1 MDKDSVEKVA
11 FKYNCIFCHYNTNN
25 KFNYNKH
32 LSTSKH
38 KKVTKPQLLV
48 TENEEKLQ
56 NDEKEFVCVCGK
68 KYNHRQNLYH
78 HKKKCNFK
86 SENTQLSIVENN
98 DLKEDNEELK
108 GLVCKLITE
117 NNEIKNTILKE
128 NQELRAQVNELIPKI
143 GNNNTTNIKQKF
155 NINVFLNE
163 KCKDAININDFIK
176 SIEISLE
183 QLDFTKQKGLSS
195 GLSNAIVENMNK
207 LSVYERPLHCTD
219 VKRETLYIKEDDE
232 WSKDGSKEKI
242 KKAIKKV
249 SNKNYNALQE
259 WKSQNPDFLVNT
271 EKQDYFTKT
280 ISTIGK
286 PISTIDEKVIKN
298 LCKETYVKNIN
309 EENGEND

>member
-1 MDKDSVEKVA
+1 MTTEKVPFSSKKYLCDICDYNTSRKSQYDRHILTA
-11 FKYNCIFCHYNTNN
+11 KHKNNEKYNQIKEKSSDFSNN
-25 KFNYNKH
+25 VIN
-32 LSTSKH
+32 
-38 KKVTKPQLLV
+38 
-48 TENEEKLQ
+48 
-56 NDEKEFVCVCGK
+56 FVCECGK
-68 KYNHRQNLYH
+68 SYPYRGSLFN

-86 SENTQLSIVENN
+86 DENTQLTIVENN
-98 DLKEDNEELK
+98 DLKEHNKELK

-163 KCKDAININDFIK
+163 KCKDAIDINDFIK

-219 VKRETLYIKEDDE
+219 VKRETLYIKEDNE
-232 WSKDGSKEKI
+232 WSKDASKEKI

-286 PISTIDEKVIKN
+286 PISSIDEKVIKN

-309 EENGEND
+309 EEND

>member
-1 MDKDSVEKVA
+1 MTTEKVPFSSKKYHCDICDYNTSRKSQFDRHILTA
-11 FKYNCIFCHYNTNN
+11 KHKNNEKYNQIKEKSSDFSNN
-25 KFNYNKH
+25 VIN
-32 LSTSKH
+32 
-38 KKVTKPQLLV
+38 
-48 TENEEKLQ
+48 
-56 NDEKEFVCVCGK
+56 FVCECGK
-68 KYNHRQNLYH
+68 SYPYRGSLFN

-309 EENGEND
+309 EENGDND